1 MYKINSVY
9 LEINF
14 QWIYR
19 MKIITHKELRDN
31 TKMYLDLAKTEDII
45 IRRGETETFYL
56 TSERFLEPD
65 EDLERAITMDELYER
80 VKLDIHKMFE
90 KPKMKK

>member
-1 MYKINSVY
+1 
-9 LEINF
+9 
-14 QWIYR
+14 

-45 IRRGETETFYL
+45 IRRGEAETFYL

-80 VKLDIHKMFE
+80 VKVDIHKMFQ
-90 KPKMKK
+90 KTKMKK